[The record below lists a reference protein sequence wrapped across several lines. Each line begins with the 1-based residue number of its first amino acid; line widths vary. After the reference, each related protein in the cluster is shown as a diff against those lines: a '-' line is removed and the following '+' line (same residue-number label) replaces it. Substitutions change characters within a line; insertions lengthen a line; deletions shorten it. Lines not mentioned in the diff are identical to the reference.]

1 MSKNKRVVI
10 KGCDKPEIFNT
21 FLGLSGKLLNFLASW
36 IHVSYGDLVVAQQLF
51 QNGKAYHEVQIPKNR
66 NEKRILYVPAEE
78 IKLIQRHIL
87 NHILSYIPLHFSTY
101 GCRTG
106 VSFVTGAKKL
116 TGFAH
121 SLYSI
126 DLRHA
131 FPSVTRRR
139 VEANINKPVCYQLAQ
154 FGIPLSTAE
163 TKQLVDTILDLTV
176 YRDSIPQGAPT
187 SPVFLNICCRKLDR
201 EITNFLHRLSEN
213 TGVIHRYIR
222 YVDDISIGSEIPDG
236 LSEKDRKKI
245 CQIVKE
251 SGFHV
256 HPDKEKYIPQLGKR
270 EVAEVTGVRIHLDG
284 KLTLDKKVLNSYRTR
299 LHAMTERAKAGDKSS
314 QLNGEIH
321 GLIGY
326 IHQVY
331 GEKLPSSLSKVAQ
344 EARQVFLTKS

>member
-1 MSKNKRVVI
+1 MAKRQVV
-10 KGCDKPEIFNT
+10 KGCDKPEVFQT
-21 FLGLSGKLLNFLASW
+21 FLGLSSKLLNFLSTW

-66 NEKRILYVPAEE
+66 KEKRILYVPAEE

-87 NHILSYIPLHFSTY
+87 DHILSFIPLHFSAY
-101 GCRTG
+101 GCRSG
-106 VSFVTGAKKL
+106 VSFVTGARKL

-121 SLYSI
+121 CLYSI

-139 VEANINKPVCYQLAQ
+139 VEANINKPVCFQLAQ
-154 FGIPLSTAE
+154 FGIPFSMDE
-163 TKQLVDTILDLTV
+163 TKQLVDSLLDLMV
-176 YRDSIPQGAPT
+176 YQDSIPQGAPT
-187 SPVFLNICCRKLDR
+187 SPALLNICCRKLDR
-201 EITNFLHRLSEN
+201 EITHFLYQLSES

-236 LSEKDRKKI
+236 LNEENRKKI
-245 CQIVKE
+245 RQIVKDA
-251 SGFHV
+251 GFHV
-256 HPDKEKYIPQLGKR
+256 HPDKEKYVAQLGKR

-284 KLTLDKKVLNSYRTR
+284 KLTLDKKVLNGYRTK
-299 LHAMTERAKAGDKSS
+299 LNAMINRAKAGDKSS

-331 GEKLPSSLSKVAQ
+331 GEKLPSSLAKVAQ
-344 EARQVFLTKS
+344 EAREVFLAKN